1 VIVDRI
7 AASCHRPNT
16 TVRVPHLQAIE
27 RVCMETVINW
37 VIVALIAG
45 MTWALMSEGLWGA
58 ALMFFNVLFAG
69 LLAFNF
75 YEPLA
80 ALLDGTGIGWG
91 FSDTL
96 CLMGIFIVALVI
108 LRLTTETIAPAMV
121 RFPTPIYH
129 IGRIF
134 FGLLT
139 SLLTVALLL
148 VAFETAPVHKKIFGV
163 IDYKSEVPFGL
174 GLDRQWLGFFQY
186 TTGLVFVSH
195 NPGTLD
201 PFREYRDA
209 NVFDPR
215 AEWLLLHQEARPYGN
230 ESVLAEDQ
238 GGGGGAAAGAQGGG
252 AAPAGGGGGAVLPRP
267 GGVVVVP
274 Y

>member
-1 VIVDRI
+1 
-7 AASCHRPNT
+7 
-16 TVRVPHLQAIE
+16 
-27 RVCMETVINW
+27 METVINW

-69 LLAFNF
+69 ILAFNF

-80 ALLDGTGIGWG
+80 ALLDSTGIGWG

-96 CLMGIFIVALVI
+96 CLMGILIVALAI
-108 LRLTTETIAPAMV
+108 LRLATETIAPAMV
-121 RFPTPIYH
+121 RFPPPIYH

-174 GLDRQWLGFFQY
+174 GLGRQWLGFFQY

-195 NPGTLD
+195 NPETLD
-201 PFREYRDA
+201 PFREYGDA

-215 AEWLLLHQEARPYGN
+215 AEWLLLHQEARPYGD
-230 ESVLAEDQ
+230 ESVPAEDQ
-238 GGGGGAAAGAQGGG
+238 GGGGGAAAGAQVGG
-252 AAPAGGGGGAVLPRP
+252 AAPAGGGRGAVLPGLG
-267 GGVVVVP
+267 GGVVVP
-274 Y
+274 H